1 MSGRERRGDVWLGDG
16 HTAVRRCFGH
26 ESETAFI
33 WVDWAKG
40 PTGPNG
46 WTSKMHRTLKSNKLG
61 LMGDVAASG
70 GREFTITRVSGFCL
84 YKYRGLA

>member
-1 MSGRERRGDVWLGDG
+1 MSGRERREDVWLGDG

-33 WVDWAKG
+33 WAGWAK
-40 PTGPNG
+40 GPNG
-46 WTSKMHRTLKSNKLG
+46 WTSKMHHTLKSNRLG
-61 LMGDVAASG
+61 LMGDVAALG
-70 GREFTITRVSGFCL
+70 GREFTKTRVSGFCL